1 MVHLQLYP
9 GYRRYRVSRGLQDL
23 DHHEYLGV
31 FIPRSVYTSKVI
43 PLRLYLWGYT
53 SKVWSIYL
61 MEYTSCNGVYYVEYI
76 PHAMEYDTWSNT
88 PRYNT
93 TEYITCSITPR
104 YNTTE
109 YNIMECNT
117 YGVYLMEYT
126 SWSIYLME
134 YTSEVCSGVYSME
147 YAVE

>member
-53 SKVWSIYL
+53 SWSIPH
-61 MEYTSCNGVYYVEYI
+61 GV
-76 PHAMEYDTWSNT
+76 
-88 PRYNT
+88 
-93 TEYITCSITPR
+93 
-104 YNTTE
+104 
-109 YNIMECNT
+109 
-117 YGVYLMEYT
+117 
-126 SWSIYLME
+126 YLME

>member
-1 MVHLQLYP
+1 M
-9 GYRRYRVSRGLQDL
+9 
-23 DHHEYLGV
+23 EY
-31 FIPRSVYTSKVI
+31 IPHGVYTSC
-43 PLRLYLWGYT
+43 
-53 SKVWSIYL
+53 S
-61 MEYTSCNGVYYVEYI
+61 GVYYVEYI

-126 SWSIYLME
+126 S
-134 YTSEVCSGVYSME
+134 EVCSGVYSME